1 MIGDIILNSFPR
13 LQHKFTKYTYLY
25 LAVVF
30 IIFQQY
36 LYIKEQY
43 WLIFFIGLLIVGYM
57 LSSQNTKIIGEENKD
72 FKDLEDKM
80 HELIPKDKY
89 ITNFLYV
96 EPNLLEFLYE
106 IRAFKLTDKKN
117 FDEMIIRVN
126 RFLQIYDKVMINKT
140 ANSVQIETLSLL
152 KKDGLNYFHSIIHKL
167 VNDREMNRHNELRYI
182 LDEKLND
189 LYQECL
195 DYRKGPI
202 LLQDFGYDPMRN
214 SHYDIY

>member
-1 MIGDIILNSFPR
+1 MIGEIILNSFPR
-13 LQHKFTKYTYLY
+13 LSHTFTKYTYLY
-25 LAVVF
+25 LAGVF

-36 LYIKEQY
+36 LFIKQQY
-43 WLIFFIGLLIVGYM
+43 WLIFFIGLLIGGYM
-57 LSSQNTKIIGEENKD
+57 LNSQNSKIIGEENKD

-80 HELIPKDKY
+80 YELIPKDIQ

-96 EPNLLEFLYE
+96 EPNLLEYLYD
-106 IRAFKLTDKKN
+106 IRAFKLADKKN

-126 RFLQIYDKVMINKT
+126 RFLQIYDKVITNKR
-140 ANSVQIETLSLL
+140 ADSVQIETLSLL

-202 LLQDFGYDPMRN
+202 LFQEFGFDPMRN

>member
-1 MIGDIILNSFPR
+1 MIGEIILNSFPR

-36 LYIKEQY
+36 LFINEQY
-43 WLIFFIGLLIVGYM
+43 WLIFFIGLLIFGYM
-57 LSSQNTKIIGEENKD
+57 LNSQNTKIIGEENKD
-72 FKDLEDKM
+72 FKDLEGKM
-80 HELIPKDKY
+80 YELIPKDIY

-96 EPNLLEFLYE
+96 EPNLLEYLYD
-106 IRAFKLTDKKN
+106 IRAFKLTDRKN
-117 FDEMIIRVN
+117 FDDMIIRVN
-126 RFLQIYDKVMINKT
+126 RFLQIYDKVMTNKR
-140 ANSVQIETLSLL
+140 ADSVQIETLSLL
-152 KKDGLNYFHSIIHKL
+152 KKDSLNYFHSIIHKL
-167 VNDREMNRHNELRYI
+167 VNDKEMNRHNELRYI

-189 LYQECL
+189 LYLECL
-195 DYRKGPI
+195 DYREGPI